1 MTAKRY
7 VNCIVRKI
15 KCSKKERLEIKN
27 QLHSDI
33 AIAMEQGEAFEDIM
47 NRMGSVS
54 EVAAEFNSNL
64 SKAEQKKYKRVVAW
78 KIVLVTV
85 AAVIGI
91 LGVFAWWCLPKV
103 YEFGTS
109 GLYDED
115 TVEIKAK
122 QVIQLFDARDY
133 EAMREMSDAVMKSVT
148 TEENMELARQTIS
161 DDWGDFESFGSVYMV
176 EMEQRNL
183 KGVMVQVSTLYE
195 NVGVNYVISFDED
208 MKLVGFYMR

>member
-91 LGVFAWWCLPKV
+91 LGVFAWWYQMVMTAL
-103 YEFGTS
+103 
-109 GLYDED
+109 
-115 TVEIKAK
+115 
-122 QVIQLFDARDY
+122 LFTLLRFTAR
-133 EAMREMSDAVMKSVT
+133 M
-148 TEENMELARQTIS
+148 
-161 DDWGDFESFGSVYMV
+161 
-176 EMEQRNL
+176 
-183 KGVMVQVSTLYE
+183 
-195 NVGVNYVISFDED
+195 ISF
-208 MKLVGFYMR
+208 VSYRR